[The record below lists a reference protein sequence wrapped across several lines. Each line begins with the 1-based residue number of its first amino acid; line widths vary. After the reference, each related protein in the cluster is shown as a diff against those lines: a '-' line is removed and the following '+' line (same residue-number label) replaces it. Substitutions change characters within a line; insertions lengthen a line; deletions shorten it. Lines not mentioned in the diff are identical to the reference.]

1 MHLEVLATGSPAP
14 GHALTG
20 FLLDGTLA
28 IDAGPLGTFGT
39 LAQQAAIEHVLLTH
53 AHIDHVAGLPI
64 LLDTVYRQRSS
75 PPVVHATKPTLE
87 ILQQDLFNDRL
98 MPDFIGLSNL
108 MSPFLQLKEIEPNR
122 PFRIGQ
128 WSITAL
134 PVDHTIPTV
143 AYLIDDQT
151 SAVAIVTDTAP
162 IPNILQPLA
171 RWPRL
176 KAVFLECSFPSRL
189 HDLAMVSKHLTT
201 NTFAEMVRYL
211 PTTLPVYAIHIKP
224 RFYEE
229 IAVELAE
236 LKLPNVHI
244 ADAGFIWRAGSLSA
258 RTLPAR

>member
-1 MHLEVLATGSPAP
+1 MHLEVLSTGSPAP

-39 LAQQAAIEHVLLTH
+39 LAQQAAVQHVLLTH

-64 LLDTVYRQRSS
+64 LLDTVYRQQ
-75 PPVVHATKPTLE
+75 PTAPVVHATRDTLD
-87 ILQQDLFNDRL
+87 ILQRDLFNDRM

-108 MSPFLQLKEIEPNR
+108 LAPFLHLREIEVNR
-122 PFRIGQ
+122 PFRIGC

-151 SAVAIVTDTAP
+151 SAVAIITDTAP
-162 IPNILQPLA
+162 IADILQPLA

-176 KAVFLECSFPSRL
+176 KAVFLECSFPNRL
-189 HDLAMVSKHLTT
+189 NDLATVSKHLTT
-201 NTFAEMVRYL
+201 DTFAEMARYV
-211 PTTLPVYAIHIKP
+211 PTTVPVYAIHIKP
-224 RFYEE
+224 RFYDE
-229 IAVELAE
+229 IVSELAE
-236 LKLPNVHI
+236 LGLPNVRV
-244 ADAGFIWRAGSLSA
+244 ADAGMSIVLD
-258 RTLPAR
+258 

>member
-1 MHLEVLATGSPAP
+1 MQVEVLSTGSPAA

-64 LLDTVYRQRSS
+64 LLDTVYRLNST
-75 PPVVHATKPTLE
+75 PPVVYATQPTLE
-87 ILQQDLFNDRL
+87 ILQRDLFNDRL
-98 MPDFIGLSNL
+98 MPDFIGLSKV
-108 MSPFLQLKEIEPNR
+108 MTPFLHLKEIEPNR
-122 PFRIGQ
+122 PFRIGHY
-128 WSITAL
+128 SITAL

-151 SAVAIVTDTAP
+151 SAIAIITDTAP
-162 IPNILQPLA
+162 IAEVMQQLA

-201 NTFAEMVRYL
+201 SMFADMVRYL
-211 PTTLPVYAIHIKP
+211 PVTVPVYAIHIKP
-224 RFYEE
+224 RLYDE
-229 IAVELAE
+229 IAKELGE
-236 LKLPNVHI
+236 LNLPNVRI
-244 ADAGFIWRAGSLSA
+244 ADAGMVIDV
-258 RTLPAR
+258 